1 MASNVLENKERIRKL
16 RLSGFHGRR
25 YWYNTPN
32 DGTVCIGVRQGLGG
46 DIWIVGYVRES
57 CGTRAIKTKRL
68 PACPDPIALQQL
80 LDVWAAERELAE
92 VPNGQ

>member
-1 MASNVLENKERIRKL
+1 MGFNASAERERIRKL

-25 YWYNTPN
+25 YWYTTPN

-46 DIWIVGYVRES
+46 DIWIVAYVRES
-57 CGTRAIKTKRL
+57 GGTRAIKTKRL
-68 PACPDPIALQQL
+68 PAGPNPAALQQL
-80 LDVWAAERELAE
+80 LDTWAAERDLAE

>member
-1 MASNVLENKERIRKL
+1 MNVIEMKEQIRKK

-25 YWYNTPN
+25 YWYPTPN

-68 PACPDPIALQQL
+68 PAGPDPAELQSL
-80 LDVWAAERELAE
+80 LDVWAAERALVE
-92 VPNGQ
+92 VTE